1 MSTKYTVVR
10 LTQGGEKFEILVD
23 PDLALAYKDGKR
35 GDLSKILVIDAV
47 FTDAKKGE
55 HASSEKMESL
65 FGTSDPMKVAMII
78 LDKGKLQLTTE
89 QRQRMTEQKRKQ
101 IIYLISRNY
110 IDPRTKLPHPPLR
123 IEQAMEQVHLPIDP
137 FKDAEEQVQTFVK
150 ALRSILPLSMEQIS
164 LAIKIPAEYAT
175 KAYGTVKNLA
185 EIRREEWQSDGSW
198 IAVVEMPAGL
208 KGEFLDKVGKITA
221 GNLEVKTIS

>member
-55 HASSEKMESL
+55 HASSEKMESI

>member
-1 MSTKYTVVR
+1 MSTKYTIVR
-10 LTQGGEKFEILVD
+10 LTQEGEKFEILVD
-23 PDLALAYKDGKR
+23 PDLALAYKDEKR
-35 GDLSKILVIDAV
+35 GDVSEILVIDAV

-55 HASSEKMESL
+55 RASAEKMESL

-89 QRQRMTEQKRKQ
+89 QRQRMTEQKKKQ

-150 ALRSILPLSMEQIS
+150 ALRSILPLSMEQIT
-164 LAIKIPAEYAT
+164 LAIKIPAQHAT

-185 EIRREEWQSDGSW
+185 EIKREEWQSDGSW

-208 KGEFLDKVGKITA
+208 KGEFLDKVSKITE
-221 GNLEVKTIS
+221 GNLEVKIIS

>member
-23 PDLALAYKDGKR
+23 PDLALAYKEGRKADI
-35 GDLSKILVIDAV
+35 SKILAIDAV
-47 FTDAKKGE
+47 FTDTKKGE
-55 HASSEKMESL
+55 HASAEQMQSL
-65 FGTSDPMKVAMII
+65 FGTSAPMKVAETI
-78 LDKGKLQLTTE
+78 LEKGKLQLTTE
-89 QRQRMTEQKRKQ
+89 QRQRMTEQKKKQ

-137 FKDAEEQVQTFVK
+137 FKDAEEQVQAIVN

-164 LAIKIPAEYAT
+164 LAIKIPAQHAT
-175 KAYGTVKNLA
+175 KAYGIVKNLA
-185 EIRREEWQSDGSW
+185 AIKREEWQSDGSW
-198 IAVVEMPAGL
+198 IAVVELPAGL
-208 KGEFLDKVGKITA
+208 RGEFLDKLGKTTG
-221 GNLEVKTIS
+221 GNLEVKIIS